1 MKYALYHI
9 PGKKIGVTNNLKY
22 RVEEQQGYEPGE
34 YEILAWSDDISY
46 ISTLEREMQVQYG
59 YPVDEKLYEKLFD
72 NDFKE
77 FNKMKINVTEATTT
91 FPCPINKLKGQL
103 MDELGMQWTTSHG
116 DFTITQPTI
125 NWIMANVKSSQYS
138 NDRCY
143 IYNKAMAKYY
153 DNDPHR
159 NIVVGSTHKAQV
171 IREASRSEFA
181 ETNKKLFSTQ
191 DELVEY
197 YSKKAVDC
205 NNCEESLFD
214 CIRAWAKE
222 RGLYDKGDPKTQY
235 IKLMEETG
243 EIGRA
248 LLKEDTNEI
257 VDGIGDAVVVLTNL
271 AELIGVP
278 IEECIQ
284 EAYNV
289 ISKRKGKMINGTFVK
304 EQPKTSYG
312 RQSNTL

>member
-91 FPCPINKLKGQL
+91 FPCPVDKLKGQL
-103 MDELGMQWTTSHG
+103 MDELGMQWETEHG
-116 DFTITQPTI
+116 EFTITQPTI
-125 NWIMANVKSSQYS
+125 NWIMANVKTSMY
-138 NDRCY
+138 NKERCY
-143 IYNKAMAKYY
+143 IYNKAFAKFY
-153 DNDPHR
+153 DHDPHR
-159 NIVVGSTHKAQV
+159 NITVGTTHKANV
-171 IREASRSEFA
+171 TRETSKRELDKI
-181 ETNKKLFSTQ
+181 NKKLFK
-191 DELVEY
+191 DL
-197 YSKKAVDC
+197 ACNDC
-205 NNCEESLFD
+205 DYPLFD
-214 CIRAWAKE
+214 CIRSWAKE
-222 RGLYDKGDPKTQY
+222 RGLYAKGDPKTQY

-284 EAYNV
+284 SAYDV
-289 ISKRKGKMINGTFVK
+289 ISKRTGKMVNGTFVK
-304 EQPKTSYG
+304 DQPVTSYG
-312 RQSNTL
+312 RANVTNKK

>member
-59 YPVDEKLYEKLFD
+59 YPVDEKLYEKLFT

-77 FNKMKINVTEATTT
+77 FNEMRINVTEATTT
-91 FPCPINKLKGQL
+91 FPCPVNKLKGQL
-103 MDELGMQWTTSHG
+103 MDELGMTWATSHG
-116 DFTITQPTI
+116 EFTITQPTI

-138 NDRCY
+138 KDRCY

-153 DNDPHR
+153 DHDPHR
-159 NIVVGSTHKAQV
+159 NIVVGSTHKADV
-171 IREASRSEFA
+171 IREANQSEFA
-181 ETNKKLFSTQ
+181 ETNKKLFGKPSINCN
-191 DELVEY
+191 
-197 YSKKAVDC
+197 DC
-205 NNCEESLFD
+205 DYPLFD
-214 CIRAWAKE
+214 CIRDWAKE

-271 AELIGVP
+271 AELVGVP

-284 EAYNV
+284 AAYDV
-289 ISKRKGKMINGTFVK
+289 ISKRTGKMVNGTFVK
-304 EQPKTSYG
+304 DQPVTSYG
-312 RQSNTL
+312 RANITNKK

>member
-46 ISTLEREMQVQYG
+46 ISTLEREMQVKYG
-59 YPVDEKLYEKLFD
+59 YPVDEKLYEKLFS

-91 FPCPINKLKGQL
+91 FPCPVNKLKGQL
-103 MDELGMQWTTSHG
+103 MDELGMQWKTAHG
-116 DFTITQPTI
+116 EFTITQPTI
-125 NWIMANVKSSQYS
+125 NWIMANVKTSQYS

-153 DNDPHR
+153 DHDPHR
-159 NIVVGSTHKAQV
+159 NITVGSTHLAE
-171 IREASRSEFA
+171 ITREIPQRELDRV
-181 ETNKKLFSTQ
+181 NKKVFSKVSC
-191 DELVEY
+191 DECD
-197 YSKKAVDC
+197 KPI
-205 NNCEESLFD
+205 FD
-214 CIRAWAKE
+214 CIRAWADE

-248 LLKEDTNEI
+248 ILTDDTNEI

-284 EAYNV
+284 SAYDV
-289 ISKRKGKMINGTFVK
+289 ISKRTGKMINGTFVK
-304 EQPKTSYG
+304 DQPITSYG
-312 RQSNTL
+312 RANMTNKK